1 MELLL
6 NFQKQLY
13 EIYWQAVGSVSTLFT
28 LLSVAWY
35 VFYQAI
41 TFDLGDLS
49 FTEAEVEQ
57 LNQDF
62 KGGLRNVRRNN

>member
-1 MELLL
+1 MSAIFIAGALA
-6 NFQKQLY
+6 
-13 EIYWQAVGSVSTLFT
+13 IT
-28 LLSVAWY
+28 LLSIAWY
-35 VFYQAI
+35 VLYQAV

-49 FTEAEVEQ
+49 FTELEKEQ

>member
-1 MELLL
+1 M
-6 NFQKQLY
+6 
-13 EIYWQAVGSVSTLFT
+13 STLFIAGAIAIT

-41 TFDLGDLS
+41 TFELDDLS

-57 LNQDF
+57 LNQDLDSTT
-62 KGGLRNVRRNN
+62 KIRYGCQIARLNGLVKDGRK

>member
-1 MELLL
+1 M
-6 NFQKQLY
+6 
-13 EIYWQAVGSVSTLFT
+13 STLFIAGAIAIT

-35 VFYQAI
+35 VLYQAI

>member
-1 MELLL
+1 M
-6 NFQKQLY
+6 
-13 EIYWQAVGSVSTLFT
+13 STLFIAGAIAIT
-28 LLSVAWY
+28 LLLVAWY
-35 VFYQAI
+35 VLYQAI

-49 FTEAEVEQ
+49 FTETEIEQ